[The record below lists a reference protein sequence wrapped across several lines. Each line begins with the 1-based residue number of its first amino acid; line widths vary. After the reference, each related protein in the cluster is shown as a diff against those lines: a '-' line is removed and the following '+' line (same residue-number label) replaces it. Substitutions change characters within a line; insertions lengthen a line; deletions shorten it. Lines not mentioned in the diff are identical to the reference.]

1 MDDGFRVIPG
11 FGGLYRASRSGQI
24 LGVKRGRLLKQFRDR
39 RGYLH
44 VNLYDGSGRPKHCL
58 VHRLVFEAWVSPI
71 PSGFQVNHISGKC
84 NQIENLEIVT
94 PEENRDHAMRT
105 GLINRRGEANPRAK
119 LTEDNVREIRKLRA
133 QGMSVQAIA
142 WMFRVSEKAI
152 YCIVMGKTWKHVGAD
167 AISQFPPR
175 SERK

>member
-119 LTEDNVREIRKLRA
+119 LTEQKVREIRTLRA
-133 QGMSVQAIA
+133 EGMSVQAIA
-142 WMFRVSEKAI
+142 WKFRVSEKAI
-152 YCIVMGKTWKHVGAD
+152 YSIVVGKTWRHV
-167 AISQFPPR
+167 
-175 SERK
+175 E